1 MQNLGIWGLIGTGV
15 KNRRRKVECTIF
27 GIADPDSY
35 SLSNFYGTTMMIKGS
50 LLLSI
55 LGRNKYSVAEAMSH

>member
-35 SLSNFYGTTMMIKGS
+35 SLSNYGTTMMIKGS

-55 LGRNKYSVAEAMSH
+55 LGRKKAGV